1 MCGNSPKLFRGVLNP
16 FQALKNIRCEGW
28 IKTDIRLES
37 GNVVMMTSF
46 AETEN
51 YEAKLTYS
59 QNSGGEAASLAS
71 GWRGKAPFTALDLQ

>member
-1 MCGNSPKLFRGVLNP
+1 MMCGNSQKGGPKP

-37 GNVVMMTSF
+37 GYVVMMTSF
-46 AETEN
+46 AET
-51 YEAKLTYS
+51 EAKLTYS

-71 GWRGKAPFTALDLQ
+71 GWRGRAPFTALDLK